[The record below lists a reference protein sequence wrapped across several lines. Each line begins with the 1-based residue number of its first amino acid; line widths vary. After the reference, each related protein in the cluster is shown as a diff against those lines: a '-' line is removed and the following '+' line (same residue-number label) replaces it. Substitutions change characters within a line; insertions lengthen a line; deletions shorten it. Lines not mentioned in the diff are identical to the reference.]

1 MITKLTGILNRVLEE
16 DIRIE
21 VGPFEYQVMIPEAV
35 RRQVQLHT
43 GREVTLHISEYLE
56 GNPSGNRFIPRKI
69 GFLHELELEFF
80 ELFCTV
86 DKIGVKKA
94 LKAMARPVREIAEAI
109 NRQDTRW
116 LSTLPGIG
124 AATAE
129 QIAVTLKKKV
139 PKFLT
144 MPKAE
149 TATEE
154 TIAITKGTKGKR
166 KPEPLPLES
175 NLPDGTIVEDVYET
189 LLGLGLGPLEARNK
203 LDGLISSGKKFASVE
218 EALIL
223 AYQR

>member
-1 MITKLTGILNRVLEE
+1 MITKLTGTLNRVLDDE
-16 DIRIE
+16 IRIE

-124 AATAE
+124 AASAE
-129 QIAVTLKKKV
+129 QIAVTLKKKM
-139 PKFLT
+139 PKFLA
-144 MPKAE
+144 MPKPE
-149 TATEE
+149 PSNEE
-154 TIAITKGTKGKR
+154 TPSVAVTKGKR
-166 KPEPLPLES
+166 KAEPLPLES
-175 NLPDGTIVEDVYET
+175 NLPDGSIVEDVYET
-189 LLGLGLGPLEARNK
+189 LLGLGHSPMEARNK

-223 AYQR
+223 VYQR

>member
-1 MITKLTGILNRVLEE
+1 MITKLTGTLNRVLDE

-56 GNPSGNRFIPRKI
+56 GNPSGNRFVPRKI

-94 LKAMARPVREIAEAI
+94 LKAMARPIREIAEAI
-109 NRQDTRW
+109 HRQDTRW

-124 AATAE
+124 AASAE

-144 MPKAE
+144 MPKTE
-149 TATEE
+149 TASEE
-154 TIAITKGTKGKR
+154 VVAVTKGKR
-166 KPEPLPLES
+166 KPDPLPLES
-175 NLPDGTIVEDVYET
+175 NLPDGSIVEDVYET
-189 LLGLGLGPLEARNK
+189 LLGLGLGPLDARNK

-223 AYQR
+223 VYQR